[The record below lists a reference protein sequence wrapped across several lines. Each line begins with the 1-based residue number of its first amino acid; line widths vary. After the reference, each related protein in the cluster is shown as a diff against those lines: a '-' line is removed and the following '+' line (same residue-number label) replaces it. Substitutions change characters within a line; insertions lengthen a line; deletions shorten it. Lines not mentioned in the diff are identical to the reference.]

1 MAELLA
7 LVDCNNFYASC
18 ERVFQPGLR
27 GRPVVVL
34 SNNDGCVIARSNE
47 AKALGI
53 AMGAPWHLHK
63 ELFAREGVVVRS
75 SNYSLYGDMSAR
87 VMQIL
92 TAHAPEVEIYSID
105 EAFLDL
111 RGFGARAEA
120 HMREV
125 RATVLA
131 WTGIPVSVGI
141 APTKTLAKVANRL
154 AKKRAAPGGVLV
166 LADEA
171 SQTAALAELELTD
184 LWGVAGRLAQRLV
197 ALGIASPLA
206 LRAADPKFVRQH
218 CSVVMERMVLELRG
232 RPCLGLETHTPD
244 RQTIMASRSFG
255 RPVAVRRE
263 LEEAV
268 ASYVSRAAEKMRR
281 QGLVTAALTVFA
293 HTNRF
298 KPDDPQYSGTH
309 TVHLPVATAD
319 TSRLLKAALH
329 GVARLWREGFRYKK
343 AGVICLDLR
352 PADEAQPGLFH
363 DVDRPERQALMA
375 SLDALNRRFGRGTV
389 AFATAGTRQAW
400 ALRSERRSPRYT
412 TRWGE
417 LLEVRDSPVRALRR
431 IPLSGRDRPPA
442 PAKPRE
448 MPALDVF

>member
-1 MAELLA
+1 MADLLA

-18 ERVFQPGLR
+18 ERVFQPRLR

-53 AMGAPWHLHK
+53 AMGAPWHLNK
-63 ELFAREGVVVRS
+63 DLFQREGVIVRS

-92 TAHAPEVEIYSID
+92 AEMTPQLEIYSID

-111 RGFGARAEA
+111 AGFEGRAEA
-120 HMREV
+120 HMRQV
-125 RATVLA
+125 RQTVLA

-154 AKKRAAPGGVLV
+154 AKKRAATGGVLV

-171 SQTAALAELELTD
+171 SQTEALAQLELTD

-218 CSVVMERMVLELRG
+218 CSVVIERMVLELRG
-232 RPCLGLETHTPD
+232 MPCLGLETVAAN

-255 RPVAVRRE
+255 RPVEYRRE

-268 ASYVSRAAEKMRR
+268 ASYISRAAEKMRR
-281 QGLVTAALTVFA
+281 QDLVTSAVTVFA
-293 HTNRF
+293 LSNRF
-298 KPDDPQYSGTH
+298 KPDERQYSGTH

-329 GVARLWREGFRYKK
+329 GVARIWQPGIRYKK
-343 AGVICLDLR
+343 AGVICLDLQ
-352 PADEAQPGLFH
+352 PASKAQPGLFH
-363 DVDRPERQALMA
+363 AADGPERQALMSA
-375 SLDALNRRFGRGTV
+375 LDELNRRYGRGMV
-389 AFATAGTRQAW
+389 SFAAAGTSQAW
-400 ALRSERRSPRYT
+400 SLRSERRSRRYT
-412 TRWGE
+412 TRWAE
-417 LLEVRDSPVRALRR
+417 LLEVKDGARALSQAAGSPSRG
-431 IPLSGRDRPPA
+431 PDPSQHKTP
-442 PAKPRE
+442 
-448 MPALDVF
+448 